1 MKIFVEKHEAVIDGW
16 FKLQGEKAKQGD
28 LIPHR
33 KQVIKVY
40 LYQREFINDQE
51 VYRKIEL
58 SKEMI
63 LELAEKIQEIESQV
77 VEMPFDE
84 LPF

>member
-16 FKLQGEKAKQGD
+16 FKPQVEKAKQGD
-28 LIPHR
+28 VVPHR
-33 KQVIKVY
+33 KQVTKVY

-51 VYRKIEL
+51 VYRKVEL

-63 LELAEKIQEIESQV
+63 LELSDKIQDIESQV